1 MSEKQL
7 LSSGIRH
14 EPGQAEV
21 SAIVHEITPGAYLR
35 EAREAAGLHL
45 ATLAASLK
53 VSVGKLESLEHD
65 QFDRLPDAAFTR
77 ALASS
82 VCRMLQLDPAPVLD
96 RLPPLST
103 AKFVPQDRG
112 INEPFRPRYIGAAPS
127 VLAQVSRPAVLA
139 GLVLLLGAL
148 VLIFLPSIRKEA
160 SLPGDDSS
168 QPLAG
173 GPALQ
178 PSGKPSLDAKVEDT
192 AALAAVPAAS
202 ATQAG
207 IGTRESVTPAK
218 DTVASSAIAPV
229 SSHAGDA
236 AASSV
241 SPLALF
247 RATGESWVKV
257 TDAKGVVVLNRTLRA
272 GEAVEVSG
280 SLPLSAVIGRADM
293 MQVQVRGQ
301 AFDLSA
307 VSKNNVARFEV
318 K

>member
-1 MSEKQL
+1 MSEQQS
-7 LSSGIRH
+7 LSSGIHH
-14 EPGQAEV
+14 ETGQ
-21 SAIVHEITPGAYLR
+21 SSGGTIVHEITPGAYLR

-45 ATLAASLK
+45 VTLAASLK
-53 VSVGKLESLEHD
+53 VSVSKLEALEHD
-65 QFDRLPDAAFTR
+65 QFDLLPDAAFTR

-82 VCRMLQLDPAPVLD
+82 VCRMLKLDPAPVLE

-103 AKFVPQDRG
+103 ARFVAQDRG
-112 INEPFRPRYIGAAPS
+112 INEPFRPRNIGPAPS

-160 SLPGDDSS
+160 SLPGDDTSR
-168 QPLAG
+168 PLASE
-173 GPALQ
+173 PALQ
-178 PSGKPSLDAKVEDT
+178 PSSKLSLDAKVEDT
-192 AALAAVPAAS
+192 AALAALPAAS
-202 ATQAG
+202 AGQAATT
-207 IGTRESVTPAK
+207 GTRESVTPAK
-218 DTVASSAIAPV
+218 
-229 SSHAGDA
+229 DA

-247 RATGESWVKV
+247 RATGDSWVKV

-293 MQVQVRGQ
+293 MHVQLHGQ
-301 AFDLSA
+301 AFDLGA

>member
-1 MSEKQL
+1 MSEQQPI
-7 LSSGIRH
+7 SSGIH
-14 EPGQAEV
+14 TEAGQVEGSV
-21 SAIVHEITPGAYLR
+21 IVHEITPGAYLR
-35 EAREAAGLHL
+35 ESREAAGLHL

-53 VSVGKLESLEHD
+53 VSVSKLEALEHD
-65 QFDRLPDAAFTR
+65 QFDLLPDAAFTR

-82 VCRMLQLDPAPVLD
+82 VCRMLKLDPAPVLE

-103 AKFVPQDRG
+103 AKFVAQDRG
-112 INEPFRPRYIGAAPS
+112 INEPFRPRNIGPAPS

-148 VLIFLPSIRKEA
+148 VLIFLPSLRKEA
-160 SLPGDDSS
+160 VLEGAKSS
-168 QPLAG
+168 RPPAG
-173 GPALQ
+173 EPTLQ
-178 PSGKPSLDAKVEDT
+178 YSTQLSLDAKVEDT
-192 AALAAVPAAS
+192 AAVAALPAAS
-202 ATQAG
+202 ARQAAT
-207 IGTRESVTPAK
+207 GTHESITPAK
-218 DTVASSAIAPV
+218 DI
-229 SSHAGDA
+229 

-247 RATGESWVKV
+247 RATGDSWVKV

-301 AFDLSA
+301 AFDLGA